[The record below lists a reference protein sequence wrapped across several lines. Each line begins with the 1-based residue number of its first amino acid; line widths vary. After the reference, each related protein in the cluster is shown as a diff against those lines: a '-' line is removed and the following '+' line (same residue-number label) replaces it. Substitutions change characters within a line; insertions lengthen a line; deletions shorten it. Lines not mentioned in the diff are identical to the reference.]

1 MTPSSHPFGVRRDL
15 EYLWESTRIA
25 ADIAAIDFQRSKPR
39 MVEAAVRAAFECALT
54 NGLITVVPD
63 EDRPERI
70 VIR

>member
-1 MTPSSHPFGVRRDL
+1 MSHPFGVRRDL
-15 EYLWESTRIA
+15 EYLWESTRVA
-25 ADIAAIDFQRSKPR
+25 AEISAIDVQRLSKSR
-39 MVEAAVRAAFECALT
+39 MVETAVRAAFECALT